1 MTAPDPESDEQSQT
15 TRGHYYDKT
24 ERSRDLHE
32 EASGYMPGGN
42 ARSGLYHAPYPS
54 FIESAHGCRVT
65 DVDGNE
71 YLDFINNMTSLVHG
85 HGAPSCIDPAID
97 VLENSS
103 APGGPTRHE
112 VDFAHH
118 MCERVPGL
126 DGIQMTNS
134 GTEATMTAIRAARAY
149 TGKTT
154 IAKFEGTYHGS
165 HNDVMMS
172 VRPSRDL
179 AGPPER
185 PNSVP
190 ATSGLPEST
199 GEEVIALPFNDA
211 DATLERLEAQLPDLA
226 GVIIAP
232 YMGTWIVPANE
243 EFLTALAEFT
253 DEHDVPL
260 IVDEVV
266 SFRVAYGGPHTEFGI
281 EPDLMTFGKMISGG
295 VPGGAFGGRDGVMG
309 NFGRDGPIDMYHSG
323 TYTGNPLMAAAG
335 LGSLSAFDE
344 SEVDRLNAMCRSL
357 VEQCREVASDRGIA
371 LEVTR
376 AGSLFSFWLSS
387 RPVENYRDI
396 ARTSRDLEKQLYFE
410 LLREGV
416 RISTP
421 KLLGSLSTPMTDREI
436 EEFTDAFD
444 TALGRLKPRVREHA
458 PSLVTD

>member
-1 MTAPDPESDEQSQT
+1 MTAPDSESDEQRRT
-15 TRGHYYDKT
+15 TRGHYYEKT
-24 ERSRDLHE
+24 EQSRELHE
-32 EASGYMPGGN
+32 EASKHMAGGN
-42 ARSGLYHAPYPS
+42 ARSGLYHSPYPS
-54 FIESAHGCRVT
+54 FIESADGCWVT
-65 DVDGNE
+65 DADGNE

-85 HGAPSCIDPAID
+85 HGAPSCIDPAIE
-97 VLENSS
+97 VLETSS
-103 APGGPTRHE
+103 APGGPTQHE
-112 VDFAHH
+112 IDFARH

-126 DGIQMTNS
+126 DSIQMTNS

-165 HNDVMMS
+165 HNDVLMS
-172 VRPSRDL
+172 VRPTREL

-185 PNSVP
+185 PKSVP

-199 GEEVIALPFNDA
+199 RGEVIALPFNDA
-211 DATLERLEAQLPDLA
+211 DATIDRLEEQLPDLA

-232 YMGTWIVPANE
+232 YMGTWIVPAKQ
-243 EFLTALAEFT
+243 EFLTSLAEFT
-253 DEHDVPL
+253 YEHDIPL

-295 VPGGAFGGRDGVMG
+295 VPGGAFGGKEKIME
-309 NFGRDGPIDMYHSG
+309 NFGRDGPMDMYHSG
-323 TYTGNPLMAAAG
+323 TYTGNPLMATAG
-335 LGSLSAFDE
+335 LGSLAAFDE
-344 SEVDRLNAMCRSL
+344 SEVDRLNALCHSL
-357 VEQCREVASDRGIA
+357 VEQCREIASDRGIA
-371 LEVTR
+371 LEVTSV
-376 AGSLFSFWLSS
+376 GSLFSFWLSP

-396 ARTSRDLEKQLYFE
+396 ARTSRGLEKQLYFE
-410 LLREGV
+410 LIRENV

-421 KLLGSLSTPMTDREI
+421 KLLGSLSTPMTEQEI